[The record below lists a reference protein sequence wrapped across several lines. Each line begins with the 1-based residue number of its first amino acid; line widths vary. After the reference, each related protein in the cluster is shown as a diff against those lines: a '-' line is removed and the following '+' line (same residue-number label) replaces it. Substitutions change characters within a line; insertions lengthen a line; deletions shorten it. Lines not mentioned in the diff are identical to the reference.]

1 MSEAAQAFV
10 DDVDEPVLDDGDRHH
25 FERVL
30 RLAPGESVRVGDGRG
45 RWRPC
50 VFESGGRLTVAG
62 EVVVEA
68 RPDPSITIAF
78 ALTKGEKPELVVQK
92 LTELGVDTIIP
103 FVAARS
109 IVRWDDER
117 GRKRVGRLRRVAREA
132 AMQSRRSWLPTVA
145 EVSRFP
151 DVADLAGAAIADGG
165 GAPPSLRHPTLL
177 VGPEGGWTE
186 EERGVGLPLVR
197 LGDQVLRAETAAIA
211 GAAVLGLLRRG
222 MLPGQPLP

>member
-45 RWRPC
+45 RWRRC

-62 EVVVEA
+62 EVVVEV
-68 RPDPSITIAF
+68 RPEPAITIAF

-92 LTELGVDTIIP
+92 LTELGVDTVIP

-109 IVRWDDER
+109 VVRWDDER
-117 GRKRVGRLRRVAREA
+117 SRKRVDRLRRVAREA

-145 EVSRFP
+145 EVSRFVE
-151 DVADLAGAAIADGG
+151 VADLAGAAIADGG
-165 GAPPSLRHPTLL
+165 GGPPSLRHPTLL

-186 EERGVGLPLVR
+186 EERAVGLPLVR